1 MVMSSFDQVPAAGVV
16 HKTCRHLVDSLVAR
30 TGDPTGDRPGSAGSA
45 GVRTVHWCT
54 SHAESAGLMCPDDAQ
69 RHEADAHHGDA
80 SFTTTAP
87 MAMAIEVA
95 DEDGRRAVIDPGAVT
110 IALMVF
116 YAD

>member
-16 HKTCRHLVDSLVAR
+16 HKTCRHLVDSLVGG
-30 TGDPTGDRPGSAGSA
+30 TGDPTGDRSAPAVST
-45 GVRTVHWCT
+45 GVRSVHWCT

-80 SFTTTAP
+80 SFTDMVP
-87 MAMAIEVA
+87 MGPGIELV
-95 DEDGRRAVIDPGAVT
+95 DDDGRTVTIRPDGVT